1 MRKIFFLF
9 LLLNFNFIFT
19 QNSFTI
25 SGYVQ
30 DNSNNELIIGASVIV
45 KELQIGTVTNNYGF
59 FSLTLVEGDYDLIF
73 QSLGFEDQSL
83 NFSLDRN
90 ISVNIFLNE
99 NIESLDEVI
108 LSKNVEDVDLE
119 LPLLSMNILSGK
131 TIRQTP
137 VVFGESD
144 LLKTIQL
151 LPGVSSAGEGASGF
165 NVRGGAADQ
174 NLILFD
180 EAIIYNSSHLFG
192 LFSVFNSDAIKE
204 VKLYKGGIPSSYG
217 GRISSVLDVYQKDGN
232 NQKLQANGGI
242 GSISSRFLI
251 EGPIQK
257 NKSSFL
263 LASRGSYAHL
273 FLKLTDIE
281 NVAYFYDLN
290 TKSNFVINDKNKIFV
305 SGYFGRDVFK
315 LQDTFSNTYGNSTF
329 NFRWNHLINE
339 KTFSNTSV
347 IYSNYYYGLKLD
359 FGGFDWNSSIK
370 NLNLKFDIKNSFS
383 NEFQCNYGLNIIYF
397 DFNPGEISPITPN
410 SGINYSKLNSKY
422 ALESSAYFDIINK
435 ISPNLS
441 VRYGLRINQFLRLR
455 QQGLQ
460 SYVNNDP
467 LDFDEN
473 LKIYNP
479 ANPLIYSFDNNS
491 SVFKTFNNVE
501 PRINISY
508 SFNDQSLKASYNRLN
523 QYLHLISN
531 TSSPTPLDIWVPSG
545 PYLKPQKLDQFALGF
560 YKNAKSIRFESELF
574 YKKIKNRLDYVDG
587 ADLVGNDNIETVVIA
602 GDARAFGIEFL
613 LKKISGRHKYWI
625 AYTLSKSEQKTPGRN
640 SIETGINFSKWYN
653 TPYDKTHDLSI
664 NSEYK
669 INDKLKLV
677 GNFIYQTGQPTN
689 YPNSQYNYMNLNI
702 PNFGARN
709 SFRLPDYHRLDIN
722 LTLKPKKNNRKIE
735 STWVFGIYNLYNRDN
750 ANSIIFRRNNETL
763 KNEAVQISIF
773 GIVPSVTYNFKFL
786 WKKLVLLS
794 F

>member
-370 NLNLKFDIKNSFS
+370 NLNLKFDIKNYFS
-383 NEFQCNYGLNIIYF
+383 NEFQFNYGLNIIYF
-397 DFNPGEISPITPN
+397 DFNPGEISPLTPN

-491 SVFKTFNNVE
+491 SVFKTFNNIE

-613 LKKISGRHKYWI
+613 LKKITGRHKYWI

-722 LTLKPKKNNRKIE
+722 LTLKPRKKNRNIE

-763 KNEAVQISIF
+763 KNEAIQISIF

-786 WKKLVLLS
+786 
-794 F
+794 

>member
-1 MRKIFFLF
+1 MRRIIFLF
-9 LLLNFNFIFT
+9 LLLNFNFIYT

-108 LSKNVEDVDLE
+108 LSKNIEDVDVE
-119 LPLLSMNILSGK
+119 LPLLSMNILSGN

-242 GSISSRFLI
+242 GSISSRFLV

-370 NLNLKFDIKNSFS
+370 NLNLKFDIKNYFS
-383 NEFQCNYGLNIIYF
+383 NEFQFNYGLNIIYF
-397 DFNPGEISPITPN
+397 DFNPGEISPLTPN

-422 ALESSAYFDIINK
+422 AVESSAYFDIINK

-441 VRYGLRINQFLRLR
+441 VRYGLRFNQFLRLR

-460 SYVNNDP
+460 SYINDDP

-508 SFNDQSLKASYNRLN
+508 SFKNQSLKASYNRLN

-560 YKNAKSIRFESELF
+560 YKNAKSLRFESEVF
-574 YKKIKNRLDYVDG
+574 YKKIKNKLDYVDG

-613 LKKISGRHKYWI
+613 LKKITGRHKYWI

-702 PNFGARN
+702 PNFGERN
-709 SFRLPDYHRLDIN
+709 SSRLPHYHRLDIN

-786 WKKLVLLS
+786 
-794 F
+794 

>member
-1 MRKIFFLF
+1 MRKIIFLF
-9 LLLNFNFIFT
+9 LLLNFNFIYT

-59 FSLTLVEGDYDLIF
+59 FSLTLIEGEYDLIF

-83 NFSLDRN
+83 IFSLDRN

-108 LSKNVEDVDLE
+108 LSKNIEDVDVE

-290 TKSNFVINDKNKIFV
+290 TKSNFVINDKNKIFI

-315 LQDTFSNTYGNSTF
+315 LKDTFSNTYGNSTF

-370 NLNLKFDIKNSFS
+370 NLNLKFDIKNYFS
-383 NEFQCNYGLNIIYF
+383 NEFQFNYGLNIIYF
-397 DFNPGEISPITPN
+397 DFNPGEISPLTPN

-422 ALESSAYFDIINK
+422 SLESSAYFDIINK
-435 ISPNLS
+435 ISSNLS
-441 VRYGLRINQFLRLR
+441 VRYGLRFNQFLRLR

-460 SYVNNDP
+460 SYINDDP

-479 ANPLIYSFDNNS
+479 ANPLTSSFDNNS

-508 SFNDQSLKASYNRLN
+508 SFKDQSLKASYNRLN

-545 PYLKPQKLDQFALGF
+545 PYLKPQKLDQFAMGF
-560 YKNAKSIRFESELF
+560 YKNGKNLRFESELF

-602 GDARAFGIEFL
+602 GNARAFGIEFL
-613 LKKISGRHKYWI
+613 LKKITGRHKFWI

-689 YPNSQYNYMNLNI
+689 YPDSQYNYMNLNI
-702 PNFGARN
+702 PNYGERN
-709 SFRLPDYHRLDIN
+709 SSRLPHYHRLDIN

-786 WKKLVLLS
+786 
-794 F
+794 

>member
-1 MRKIFFLF
+1 MRKVIF
-9 LLLNFNFIFT
+9 LLLILNFNLIFT
-19 QNSFTI
+19 QKSFTI

-30 DNSNNELIIGASVIV
+30 DSDSNELIIGASVIV
-45 KELQIGTVTNNYGF
+45 QELKIGTITNSYGF
-59 FSLTLVEGDYDLIF
+59 FSLTLNEGNY
-73 QSLGFEDQSL
+73 SL
-83 NFSLDRN
+83 NFQNLGYENESLNLILDKN
-90 ISVNIFLNE
+90 ISLNIFLKE
-99 NIESLDEVI
+99 YVDSLDEVV
-108 LSKNVEDVDLE
+108 LSKNIEDVDIK
-119 LPLLSMNILSGK
+119 LPILSMNILSGK

-151 LPGVSSAGEGASGF
+151 LPGVSSAGEGSSGF

-217 GRISSVLDVYQKDGN
+217 GRVSSVLDVYQKDGN
-232 NQKLQANGGI
+232 NQKFEANGGI

-263 LASRGSYAHL
+263 FASRGSYAHL

-281 NVAYFYDLN
+281 NIAYFYDLN
-290 TKSNFVINDKNKIFV
+290 TKSNFVLNDKNKIYV

-315 LQDTFSNTYGNSTF
+315 LQDTFSNTYGNNTL
-329 NFRWNHLINE
+329 NLRWNNLINE
-339 KTFSNTSV
+339 KTFSNTSL
-347 IYSNYYYGLKLD
+347 IYSNYYYGLQLD
-359 FGGFDWNSSIK
+359 FGGFDWESSIK
-370 NLNLKFDIKNSFS
+370 NLNLKFDIKNYFS
-383 NEFQCNYGLNIIYF
+383 SKFQFNYGINLIYF
-397 DFNPGEISPITPN
+397 DFNPGEISPLN
-410 SGINYSKLNSKY
+410 EDSGINYSKLNAKY
-422 ALESSAYFDIINK
+422 AIESSLYFDVINK
-435 ISPNLS
+435 INSNLS
-441 VRYGLRINQFLRLR
+441 IRYGFRFNQFLRLR

-460 SYVNNDP
+460 SYINDNP
-467 LDFDEN
+467 LDYDEN
-473 LKIYNP
+473 LRIYNP
-479 ANPLIYSFDNNS
+479 ANPLINSFDNNS
-491 SVFKTFNNVE
+491 SVFKTYNNIE
-501 PRINISY
+501 PRMNISY
-508 SFNDQSLKASYNRLN
+508 SFGNQSLKLSYNRLN

-545 PYLKPQKLDQFALGF
+545 PYLKPQILDQFAFGF
-560 YKNAKSIRFESELF
+560 YKTSKPIKFESEIF

-587 ADLVGNDNIETVVIA
+587 ADLVGNDNIETVVIS
-602 GDARAFGIEFL
+602 GDARAYGIEFL
-613 LKKISGRHKYWI
+613 LKKIQGRHKYWI
-625 AYTLSKSEQKTPGRN
+625 AYTISKSEQKTPGRN
-640 SIETGINFSKWYN
+640 RIETGINFSNWYN

-669 INDKLKLV
+669 INNKLKLV

-702 PNFGARN
+702 PNYGERN
-709 SFRLPDYHRLDIN
+709 SSRLPNYHRLDIN
-722 LTLKPKKNNRKIE
+722 LTLQPNKSKGKVE

-750 ANSIIFRRNNETL
+750 AASIIFRRNNETL

-773 GIVPSVTYNFKFL
+773 GIVPSVTYNFKF
-786 WKKLVLLS
+786 
-794 F
+794 

>member
-1 MRKIFFLF
+1 MRKVIF
-9 LLLNFNFIFT
+9 LLLILNFNLIFT
-19 QNSFTI
+19 QKSFTI
-25 SGYVQ
+25 SGYIQ
-30 DNSNNELIIGASVIV
+30 DSDSKELIIGASVIV
-45 KELQIGTVTNNYGF
+45 QELKIGTITNSYGF
-59 FSLTLVEGDYDLIF
+59 FSLTLKEGNYNLNF
-73 QSLGFEDQSL
+73 QNLGYENESL
-83 NFSLDRN
+83 NLILDKN
-90 ISVNIFLNE
+90 ISLNIFLKE
-99 NIESLDEVI
+99 YVDSLDEVV
-108 LSKNVEDVDLE
+108 LSKNIEDVDIK
-119 LPLLSMNILSGK
+119 LPILSMNILSGK

-151 LPGVSSAGEGASGF
+151 LPGVSSAGEGSSGF

-217 GRISSVLDVYQKDGN
+217 GRVSSVLDVYQKDGN
-232 NQKLQANGGI
+232 NQKFEANGGI

-263 LASRGSYAHL
+263 FASRGSYAHL

-281 NVAYFYDLN
+281 NIAYFYDLN
-290 TKSNFVINDKNKIFV
+290 TKSNFVLNDRNKIYV

-315 LQDTFSNTYGNSTF
+315 LQDTFSNTYGNNTL
-329 NFRWNHLINE
+329 NLRWNNLINE
-339 KTFSNTSV
+339 KTFSNTSL
-347 IYSNYYYGLKLD
+347 IYSNYYYGLQLD
-359 FGGFDWNSSIK
+359 FGGFDWESSIK
-370 NLNLKFDIKNSFS
+370 NLNLKFDIKNYFS
-383 NEFQCNYGLNIIYF
+383 SKFQFNYGINLIYF
-397 DFNPGEISPITPN
+397 DFNPGEISPLN
-410 SGINYSKLNSKY
+410 EDSGINYSKLNAKY
-422 ALESSAYFDIINK
+422 AIESSLYFDVINK
-435 ISPNLS
+435 INSNLS
-441 VRYGLRINQFLRLR
+441 IRYGFRFNQFLRLR

-460 SYVNNDP
+460 SYINDNP
-467 LDFDEN
+467 LDYDEN
-473 LKIYNP
+473 LRIYNP
-479 ANPLIYSFDNNS
+479 ANPLINSFDNNS
-491 SVFKTFNNVE
+491 SVFKTYNNIE
-501 PRINISY
+501 PRMNISY
-508 SFNDQSLKASYNRLN
+508 SFGNQSLKLSYNRLN

-545 PYLKPQKLDQFALGF
+545 PYLKPQILDQFAFGF
-560 YKNAKSIRFESELF
+560 YKTSKPLKFESEIF

-587 ADLVGNDNIETVVIA
+587 ADLVGNDNIETVVIS
-602 GDARAFGIEFL
+602 GDARAYGIEFL
-613 LKKISGRHKYWI
+613 LKKIQGRHKYWI
-625 AYTLSKSEQKTPGRN
+625 AYTISKSEQKTPGRN
-640 SIETGINFSKWYN
+640 RTETGINFSNWYN

-669 INDKLKLV
+669 INNKLKLV

-702 PNFGARN
+702 PNYGERN
-709 SFRLPDYHRLDIN
+709 SSRLPNYHRLDIN
-722 LTLKPKKNNRKIE
+722 LTLQPNKSKGKVE

-750 ANSIIFRRNNETL
+750 AASIIFRRNNETL

-773 GIVPSVTYNFKFL
+773 GIVPSVTYNFKF
-786 WKKLVLLS
+786 
-794 F
+794 

>member
-1 MRKIFFLF
+1 MRRIIFLF
-9 LLLNFNFIFT
+9 LLLNFNFIYT

-83 NFSLDRN
+83 NFSLNRN

-108 LSKNVEDVDLE
+108 LSKNIEDVDVE

-242 GSISSRFLI
+242 GSISSRFLV

-370 NLNLKFDIKNSFS
+370 NLNLKFDIKNYFS
-383 NEFQCNYGLNIIYF
+383 NEFQFNYGLNIIYF
-397 DFNPGEISPITPN
+397 DFNPGEISPLTPN

-422 ALESSAYFDIINK
+422 AVESSAYFDIINK

-441 VRYGLRINQFLRLR
+441 VRYGLRFNQFLRLR

-460 SYVNNDP
+460 SYINDDP

-508 SFNDQSLKASYNRLN
+508 SFKGQSLKASYNRLN

-560 YKNAKSIRFESELF
+560 YKNAKSLRFESELF
-574 YKKIKNRLDYVDG
+574 YKKIKNKLDYVDG

-702 PNFGARN
+702 PNFGERN
-709 SFRLPDYHRLDIN
+709 SSRLPHYHRLDIN

-786 WKKLVLLS
+786 
-794 F
+794 

>member
-1 MRKIFFLF
+1 MRRIIFLF
-9 LLLNFNFIFT
+9 LLLNFNFIYT

-83 NFSLDRN
+83 NFNLNRN

-108 LSKNVEDVDLE
+108 LSKNIEDVDVE

-242 GSISSRFLI
+242 GSISSRFLV

-370 NLNLKFDIKNSFS
+370 NLNLKFDIKNYFS
-383 NEFQCNYGLNIIYF
+383 SEFQFNYGLNIIYF
-397 DFNPGEISPITPN
+397 DFNPGEISPLTPN

-422 ALESSAYFDIINK
+422 AVENSAYFDIINK

-441 VRYGLRINQFLRLR
+441 VRYGLRFNQFLRLR

-460 SYVNNDP
+460 SYINDDP

-508 SFNDQSLKASYNRLN
+508 SFKGQSLKASYNRLN

-560 YKNAKSIRFESELF
+560 YKNAKSLRFESELF
-574 YKKIKNRLDYVDG
+574 YKKIKNKLDYVDG

-702 PNFGARN
+702 PNFGERN
-709 SFRLPDYHRLDIN
+709 SSRLPHYHRLDIN

>member
-1 MRKIFFLF
+1 MRKIIFLF
-9 LLLNFNFIFT
+9 LLLNFNFIYT

-83 NFSLDRN
+83 NFSLNRN

-108 LSKNVEDVDLE
+108 LSKNIEDVDVE

-242 GSISSRFLI
+242 GSISSRFLV

-370 NLNLKFDIKNSFS
+370 NLNLKFDIKNYFS
-383 NEFQCNYGLNIIYF
+383 NEFQFNYGLNIIYF
-397 DFNPGEISPITPN
+397 DFNPGEISPLTPN

-422 ALESSAYFDIINK
+422 AVESSAYFDIINK

-441 VRYGLRINQFLRLR
+441 VRYGLRFNQFLRLR

-460 SYVNNDP
+460 SYINDDP

-508 SFNDQSLKASYNRLN
+508 SFKDQSLKASYNRLN

-560 YKNAKSIRFESELF
+560 YKSAKNLRFESELF

-602 GDARAFGIEFL
+602 GNARAFGIEFL
-613 LKKISGRHKYWI
+613 LKKITGRHKYWI

-702 PNFGARN
+702 PNFGERN
-709 SFRLPDYHRLDIN
+709 SSRLPHYHRLDIN

-786 WKKLVLLS
+786 
-794 F
+794 

>member
-1 MRKIFFLF
+1 MRKVIF
-9 LLLNFNFIFT
+9 LLLILNFNLIFT
-19 QNSFTI
+19 QKSFTI

-30 DNSNNELIIGASVIV
+30 DSDSKELIIGASVIV
-45 KELQIGTVTNNYGF
+45 QELKIGTITNSYGF
-59 FSLTLVEGDYDLIF
+59 FSLTLNEGNYNLNF
-73 QSLGFEDQSL
+73 QNLGYENESL
-83 NFSLDRN
+83 NLILDKN
-90 ISVNIFLNE
+90 ISLNIFLKE
-99 NIESLDEVI
+99 YVDSLDEVV
-108 LSKNVEDVDLE
+108 LSKNIEDVDIK
-119 LPLLSMNILSGK
+119 LPILSMNILSGK

-151 LPGVSSAGEGASGF
+151 LPGVSSAGEGSSGF

-217 GRISSVLDVYQKDGN
+217 GRVSSVLDVYQKDGN
-232 NQKLQANGGI
+232 NQKFEANGGI

-263 LASRGSYAHL
+263 FASRGSYAHL

-281 NVAYFYDLN
+281 NIAYFYDLN
-290 TKSNFVINDKNKIFV
+290 TKSNFVLNDRNKIYV

-315 LQDTFSNTYGNSTF
+315 LQDTFSNTYGNNTL
-329 NFRWNHLINE
+329 NLRWNNLINE
-339 KTFSNTSV
+339 KTFSNTSL
-347 IYSNYYYGLKLD
+347 IYSNYYYGLQLD
-359 FGGFDWNSSIK
+359 FGGFDWESSIK
-370 NLNLKFDIKNSFS
+370 NLNLKFDIKNYFS
-383 NEFQCNYGLNIIYF
+383 SKFQFNYGINLIYF
-397 DFNPGEISPITPN
+397 DFNPGEISPLN
-410 SGINYSKLNSKY
+410 EDSGINYSKLNAKY
-422 ALESSAYFDIINK
+422 AIESSLYFDVINK
-435 ISPNLS
+435 INSNLS
-441 VRYGLRINQFLRLR
+441 IRYGFRFNQFLRLR

-460 SYVNNDP
+460 SYINDNP
-467 LDFDEN
+467 LDYDEN
-473 LKIYNP
+473 LRIYNP
-479 ANPLIYSFDNNS
+479 ANPLINSFDNNS
-491 SVFKTFNNVE
+491 SVFKTYNNIE
-501 PRINISY
+501 PRMNISY
-508 SFNDQSLKASYNRLN
+508 SFGNQSLKLSYNRLN

-545 PYLKPQKLDQFALGF
+545 PYLKPQILDQFAFGF
-560 YKNAKSIRFESELF
+560 YKTSKPIKFESEIF

-587 ADLVGNDNIETVVIA
+587 ADLVGNDNIETVVIS
-602 GDARAFGIEFL
+602 GDARAYGIEFL
-613 LKKISGRHKYWI
+613 LKKIQGRHKYWI
-625 AYTLSKSEQKTPGRN
+625 AYTISKSEQKTPGRN
-640 SIETGINFSKWYN
+640 RIETGINFSNWYN

-669 INDKLKLV
+669 INNKLKLV

-702 PNFGARN
+702 PNYGERN
-709 SFRLPDYHRLDIN
+709 SSRLPNYHRLDIN
-722 LTLKPKKNNRKIE
+722 LTLQPNKSKGKVE

-750 ANSIIFRRNNETL
+750 AASIIFRRNNETL

-773 GIVPSVTYNFKFL
+773 GIVPSVTYNFKF
-786 WKKLVLLS
+786 
-794 F
+794 

>member
-1 MRKIFFLF
+1 MRKVIF
-9 LLLNFNFIFT
+9 LLLILNFNLIFT
-19 QNSFTI
+19 QKSFTI

-30 DNSNNELIIGASVIV
+30 DSDSNELIIGASVIV
-45 KELQIGTVTNNYGF
+45 QELKIGTITNSYGF
-59 FSLTLVEGDYDLIF
+59 FSLTLNEGNYNLNF
-73 QSLGFEDQSL
+73 QNLGYENESL
-83 NFSLDRN
+83 NLILDKN
-90 ISVNIFLNE
+90 ISLNIFLNE
-99 NIESLDEVI
+99 YVDSLDEVV
-108 LSKNVEDVDLE
+108 LSKNIEDVDIK
-119 LPLLSMNILSGK
+119 LPILSMNILSGK

-151 LPGVSSAGEGASGF
+151 LPGVSSAGEGSSGF

-217 GRISSVLDVYQKDGN
+217 GRVSSVLDVYQKDGN
-232 NQKLQANGGI
+232 NQKFEANGGI

-263 LASRGSYAHL
+263 FASRGSYAHL

-290 TKSNFVINDKNKIFV
+290 TKSNFVLNDKNKIYV

-315 LQDTFSNTYGNSTF
+315 LQDTFSNTYGNNTL
-329 NFRWNHLINE
+329 NLRWNNLINE
-339 KTFSNTSV
+339 KTFSNTSL
-347 IYSNYYYGLKLD
+347 IYSNYYYGLELD
-359 FGGFDWNSSIK
+359 FGGFDWESSIK
-370 NLNLKFDIKNSFS
+370 NLNLKFDIKNYFS
-383 NEFQCNYGLNIIYF
+383 SKFQFNYGINLLYF
-397 DFNPGEISPITPN
+397 DFNPGEISPLTED
-410 SGINYSKLNSKY
+410 SGINYSKLNAKY
-422 ALESSAYFDIINK
+422 AIESSLYFDVINK
-435 ISPNLS
+435 INSNLS
-441 VRYGLRINQFLRLR
+441 IRYGFRFNQFLRLR

-460 SYVNNDP
+460 SYINDNP
-467 LDFDEN
+467 LDYDEN
-473 LKIYNP
+473 LRIYNP
-479 ANPLIYSFDNNS
+479 ANPLINSFDNNS
-491 SVFKTFNNVE
+491 SVFKTYNNIE
-501 PRINISY
+501 PRMNISY
-508 SFNDQSLKASYNRLN
+508 SFGNQSLKLSYNRLN

-545 PYLKPQKLDQFALGF
+545 PYLKPQILDQFAFGF
-560 YKNAKSIRFESELF
+560 YKTSKPIKFESEIF

-587 ADLVGNDNIETVVIA
+587 ADLVGNDNIETVVIS
-602 GDARAFGIEFL
+602 GDARAYGVEFL
-613 LKKISGRHKYWI
+613 LKKVQGRHKYWI

-640 SIETGINFSKWYN
+640 RTETGINFSNWYN

-669 INDKLKLV
+669 INNKLKLV

-702 PNFGARN
+702 PNYGERN
-709 SFRLPDYHRLDIN
+709 SSRLPNYHRLDIN
-722 LTLKPKKNNRKIE
+722 LTLQPNKSKGKVE

-750 ANSIIFRRNNETL
+750 AASIIFRRNNETL

-773 GIVPSVTYNFKFL
+773 GIVPSVTYNFKF
-786 WKKLVLLS
+786 
-794 F
+794 

>member
-1 MRKIFFLF
+1 MRRIIFLF
-9 LLLNFNFIFT
+9 LLLNFNFIYT

-83 NFSLDRN
+83 NFSLNRN

-108 LSKNVEDVDLE
+108 LSKNIEDVDVE

-217 GRISSVLDVYQKDGN
+217 GRLSSVLDVYQKDGN

-242 GSISSRFLI
+242 GSISSRFLV

-315 LQDTFSNTYGNSTF
+315 LQDTFSNTYGNSTI

-370 NLNLKFDIKNSFS
+370 NLNLKFDIKNYFS
-383 NEFQCNYGLNIIYF
+383 SEFQFNYGLNIIYF
-397 DFNPGEISPITPN
+397 DFNPGEISPLTPN

-422 ALESSAYFDIINK
+422 AVENSAYFDIINK

-441 VRYGLRINQFLRLR
+441 VRYGLRFNQFLRLR

-460 SYVNNDP
+460 SYINDDP

-508 SFNDQSLKASYNRLN
+508 SFKGQSLKASYNRLN

-560 YKNAKSIRFESELF
+560 YKNAKSLRFESELF
-574 YKKIKNRLDYVDG
+574 YKKIKNKLDYVDG

-702 PNFGARN
+702 PNFGERN
-709 SFRLPDYHRLDIN
+709 SSRLPHYHRLDIN

-786 WKKLVLLS
+786 
-794 F
+794 

>member
-1 MRKIFFLF
+1 MRRIIFLF
-9 LLLNFNFIFT
+9 LLLNFNFIYT

-83 NFSLDRN
+83 NFSLNRN

-108 LSKNVEDVDLE
+108 LSKNIEDVDVE

-242 GSISSRFLI
+242 GSISSRFLV

-370 NLNLKFDIKNSFS
+370 NLNLKFDIKNYFS
-383 NEFQCNYGLNIIYF
+383 NEFQFNYGLNIIYF
-397 DFNPGEISPITPN
+397 DFNPGEISPLTPN

-422 ALESSAYFDIINK
+422 AAESSAYFDIINK

-441 VRYGLRINQFLRLR
+441 VRYGLRFNQFLRLR

-460 SYVNNDP
+460 SYINDDP

-508 SFNDQSLKASYNRLN
+508 SFKNQSLKASYNRLN

-560 YKNAKSIRFESELF
+560 YKNAKSLRFESEVF
-574 YKKIKNRLDYVDG
+574 YKKIKNKLDYVDG

-702 PNFGARN
+702 PNFGERN
-709 SFRLPDYHRLDIN
+709 SSRLPHYHRLDIN

-786 WKKLVLLS
+786 
-794 F
+794 

>member
-1 MRKIFFLF
+1 MRRIIFLF
-9 LLLNFNFIFT
+9 LLLNFNFIYT

-83 NFSLDRN
+83 NFSLNRN

-108 LSKNVEDVDLE
+108 LSKNIEDVDVE

-242 GSISSRFLI
+242 GSISSRFLV

-370 NLNLKFDIKNSFS
+370 NLNLKFDIKNYFS
-383 NEFQCNYGLNIIYF
+383 NEFQFNYGLNIIYF
-397 DFNPGEISPITPN
+397 DFNPGEISPLTPN

-422 ALESSAYFDIINK
+422 AVESSAYFDIINK

-441 VRYGLRINQFLRLR
+441 VRYGLRFNQFLRLR

-460 SYVNNDP
+460 SYINDDP

-491 SVFKTFNNVE
+491 SVFKTFNNLE

-508 SFNDQSLKASYNRLN
+508 SFKDQSLKASYNRLN

-560 YKNAKSIRFESELF
+560 YKNAKSLRFESELF
-574 YKKIKNRLDYVDG
+574 YKKIKNKLDYVDG

-613 LKKISGRHKYWI
+613 LKKITGRHKYWI

-702 PNFGARN
+702 PNFGERN
-709 SFRLPDYHRLDIN
+709 SSRLPHYHRLDIN

-786 WKKLVLLS
+786 
-794 F
+794 

>member
-1 MRKIFFLF
+1 MRKVIF
-9 LLLNFNFIFT
+9 LLLILNFNLIFT
-19 QNSFTI
+19 QKSFTI

-30 DNSNNELIIGASVIV
+30 DSDSNELIIGASVIV
-45 KELQIGTVTNNYGF
+45 QELKIGTITNSYGF
-59 FSLTLVEGDYDLIF
+59 FSLTLNEGNYNLNF
-73 QSLGFEDQSL
+73 QNLGYENESL
-83 NFSLDRN
+83 NLILDKN
-90 ISVNIFLNE
+90 ISLNIFLKE
-99 NIESLDEVI
+99 YVDSLDEVV
-108 LSKNVEDVDLE
+108 LSKNIEDVDIK
-119 LPLLSMNILSGK
+119 LPILSMNILSGK

-151 LPGVSSAGEGASGF
+151 LPGVSSAGEGSSGF

-217 GRISSVLDVYQKDGN
+217 GRVSSVLDVYQKDGN
-232 NQKLQANGGI
+232 NQKFEANGGI

-263 LASRGSYAHL
+263 FASRGSYAHL

-281 NVAYFYDLN
+281 NIAYFYDLN
-290 TKSNFVINDKNKIFV
+290 TKSNFVLNDRNKIYV

-315 LQDTFSNTYGNSTF
+315 LQDTFSNTYGNNTL
-329 NFRWNHLINE
+329 NLRWNNLINE
-339 KTFSNTSV
+339 KTFSNTSL
-347 IYSNYYYGLKLD
+347 IYSNYYYGLQLD
-359 FGGFDWNSSIK
+359 FGGFDWESSIK
-370 NLNLKFDIKNSFS
+370 NLNLKFDIKNYFS
-383 NEFQCNYGLNIIYF
+383 SKFQFNYGINLLYF
-397 DFNPGEISPITPN
+397 DFNPGEISPLKED
-410 SGINYSKLNSKY
+410 SGINYSKLNAKY
-422 ALESSAYFDIINK
+422 AVESSLYFDVINK
-435 ISPNLS
+435 INSNLS
-441 VRYGLRINQFLRLR
+441 IRYGFRFNQFLRLR

-460 SYVNNDP
+460 SYINDNP
-467 LDFDEN
+467 LDYDEN
-473 LKIYNP
+473 LRIYNP
-479 ANPLIYSFDNNS
+479 ANPLINSFDNNS
-491 SVFKTFNNVE
+491 SVFKTYNNIE
-501 PRINISY
+501 PRMNISY
-508 SFNDQSLKASYNRLN
+508 SFGNQSLKLSYNRLN

-545 PYLKPQKLDQFALGF
+545 PYLKPQILDQFAFGF
-560 YKNAKSIRFESELF
+560 YKTSKPIKFESEIF

-587 ADLVGNDNIETVVIA
+587 ADLVGNDNIETVVIS
-602 GDARAFGIEFL
+602 GDARAYGIEFL
-613 LKKISGRHKYWI
+613 LKKIQGRHKYWI
-625 AYTLSKSEQKTPGRN
+625 AYTISKSEQKTPGRN
-640 SIETGINFSKWYN
+640 RIETGINFSNWYN

-669 INDKLKLV
+669 INNKLKLV

-702 PNFGARN
+702 PNYGERN
-709 SFRLPDYHRLDIN
+709 SSRLPNYHRLDIN
-722 LTLKPKKNNRKIE
+722 LTLQPNKSKGKVE

-750 ANSIIFRRNNETL
+750 AASIIFRRNNETL

-773 GIVPSVTYNFKFL
+773 GIVPSVTYNFKF
-786 WKKLVLLS
+786 
-794 F
+794 

>member
-1 MRKIFFLF
+1 VRRIIFLF
-9 LLLNFNFIFT
+9 LLLNFNFIYT

-83 NFSLDRN
+83 NFNLNRN

-108 LSKNVEDVDLE
+108 LSKNIEDVDVE

-242 GSISSRFLI
+242 GSISSRFLV

-370 NLNLKFDIKNSFS
+370 NLNLKFDIKNYFS
-383 NEFQCNYGLNIIYF
+383 SEFQFNYGLNIIYF
-397 DFNPGEISPITPN
+397 DFNPGEISPLTPN

-422 ALESSAYFDIINK
+422 AVENSAYFDIINK

-441 VRYGLRINQFLRLR
+441 VRYGLRFNQFLRLR

-460 SYVNNDP
+460 SYINDDP

-508 SFNDQSLKASYNRLN
+508 SFKGQSLKASYNRLN

-560 YKNAKSIRFESELF
+560 YKNAKSLRFESELF

-602 GDARAFGIEFL
+602 GNARAFGIEFL

-702 PNFGARN
+702 PNFGERN
-709 SFRLPDYHRLDIN
+709 SSRLPHYHRLDIN

-786 WKKLVLLS
+786 
-794 F
+794 

>member
-370 NLNLKFDIKNSFS
+370 NLNLKFDIKNYFS
-383 NEFQCNYGLNIIYF
+383 NEFQFNYGLNIIYF
-397 DFNPGEISPITPN
+397 DFNPGEISPLTPN

-422 ALESSAYFDIINK
+422 AVESSAYFDIINK

-491 SVFKTFNNVE
+491 SVFKTFNNIE

-508 SFNDQSLKASYNRLN
+508 SFKDQSLKASYNRLN

-702 PNFGARN
+702 PNFGERN
-709 SFRLPDYHRLDIN
+709 SSRLPHYHRLDIN

-786 WKKLVLLS
+786 
-794 F
+794 

>member
-1 MRKIFFLF
+1 MRKVIF
-9 LLLNFNFIFT
+9 LLLILNFNLIFT
-19 QNSFTI
+19 QKSFTI

-30 DNSNNELIIGASVIV
+30 DSDSKELIIGASVIV
-45 KELQIGTVTNNYGF
+45 PELKIGTITNSYGF
-59 FSLTLVEGDYDLIF
+59 FSLTLNEGNYNLNF
-73 QSLGFEDQSL
+73 QNLGYENESL
-83 NFSLDRN
+83 NLILDKN
-90 ISVNIFLNE
+90 ISLNIFLKE
-99 NIESLDEVI
+99 YVDSLDEVI
-108 LSKNVEDVDLE
+108 LSKNIEDVDIK
-119 LPLLSMNILSGK
+119 LPILSMNILSGK

-151 LPGVSSAGEGASGF
+151 LPGVSSAGEGSSGF

-217 GRISSVLDVYQKDGN
+217 GRVSSVLDVYQKDGN
-232 NQKLQANGGI
+232 NQKFEANGGI

-263 LASRGSYAHL
+263 FASRGSYAHL

-290 TKSNFVINDKNKIFV
+290 TKSNFVLNDRNKIYV

-315 LQDTFSNTYGNSTF
+315 LQDTFSNTYGNNTL
-329 NFRWNHLINE
+329 NLRWNNLINE
-339 KTFSNTSV
+339 KTFSNTSL
-347 IYSNYYYGLKLD
+347 IYSNYYYGLQLD
-359 FGGFDWNSSIK
+359 FGGFDWESSIK
-370 NLNLKFDIKNSFS
+370 NLNLKFDIKNYFS
-383 NEFQCNYGLNIIYF
+383 SKFQFNYGINLIYF
-397 DFNPGEISPITPN
+397 DFNPGEISPLN
-410 SGINYSKLNSKY
+410 EDSGINYSKLNAKY
-422 ALESSAYFDIINK
+422 AIESSLYFDVINK
-435 ISPNLS
+435 INSNLS
-441 VRYGLRINQFLRLR
+441 IRYGFRFNQFLRLR

-460 SYVNNDP
+460 SYINDNP
-467 LDFDEN
+467 LDYDEN
-473 LKIYNP
+473 LRIYNP
-479 ANPLIYSFDNNS
+479 ANPLINSFDNNS
-491 SVFKTFNNVE
+491 SVFKTYNNIE
-501 PRINISY
+501 PRMNISY
-508 SFNDQSLKASYNRLN
+508 SSGNQSLKLSYNRLN

-545 PYLKPQKLDQFALGF
+545 PYLKPQILDQFAFGF
-560 YKNAKSIRFESELF
+560 YKTSKPIKFESEIF

-587 ADLVGNDNIETVVIA
+587 ADLVGNDNIETVVIS
-602 GDARAFGIEFL
+602 GDARAYGIEFL
-613 LKKISGRHKYWI
+613 LKKIQGRHKYWI
-625 AYTLSKSEQKTPGRN
+625 AYTISKSEQKTPGRN
-640 SIETGINFSKWYN
+640 RIETGINFSNWYN

-669 INDKLKLV
+669 INNKLKLV

-702 PNFGARN
+702 PNYGERN
-709 SFRLPDYHRLDIN
+709 SSRLPNYHRLDIN
-722 LTLKPKKNNRKIE
+722 LTLQPKKSKGKVE

-750 ANSIIFRRNNETL
+750 AASIIFRRNNETL

-773 GIVPSVTYNFKFL
+773 GIVPSVTYNFKF
-786 WKKLVLLS
+786 
-794 F
+794 

>member
-1 MRKIFFLF
+1 MRKIIFLF
-9 LLLNFNFIFT
+9 LLLNFNFIYT

-83 NFSLDRN
+83 NFSLNRN

-108 LSKNVEDVDLE
+108 LSKNIEDVDVE

-242 GSISSRFLI
+242 GSISSRFLV

-370 NLNLKFDIKNSFS
+370 NLNLKFDIKNYFS
-383 NEFQCNYGLNIIYF
+383 NEFQFNYGLNIIYF
-397 DFNPGEISPITPN
+397 DFNPGEISPLTPN

-422 ALESSAYFDIINK
+422 AIENSAYFDIINK

-441 VRYGLRINQFLRLR
+441 VRYGLRFNQFLRLR

-460 SYVNNDP
+460 SYINDDP

-479 ANPLIYSFDNNS
+479 ANPLIYSYDNNS

-501 PRINISY
+501 PRINVSY
-508 SFNDQSLKASYNRLN
+508 SFKNQSLKASYNRLN

-560 YKNAKSIRFESELF
+560 YKNAKSLRFESELF
-574 YKKIKNRLDYVDG
+574 YKKIKNKLDYVDG

-702 PNFGARN
+702 PNFGERN
-709 SFRLPDYHRLDIN
+709 SSRLPHYHRLDIN

-786 WKKLVLLS
+786 
-794 F
+794 

>member
-1 MRKIFFLF
+1 MRRIIFLF
-9 LLLNFNFIFT
+9 LLLNFNFIYT

-83 NFSLDRN
+83 NFSLNRN

-108 LSKNVEDVDLE
+108 LSKNIEDVDVE

-370 NLNLKFDIKNSFS
+370 NLNLKFDIKNYFS
-383 NEFQCNYGLNIIYF
+383 NEFQFNYGLNIIYF
-397 DFNPGEISPITPN
+397 DFNPGEISPLTPN

-422 ALESSAYFDIINK
+422 AVESSAYFDIINK

-491 SVFKTFNNVE
+491 SVFKTFNNIE

-508 SFNDQSLKASYNRLN
+508 SFKDQSLKASYNRLN

-722 LTLKPKKNNRKIE
+722 LTLKPRKKNRNIE

-786 WKKLVLLS
+786 
-794 F
+794 

>member
-1 MRKIFFLF
+1 VRKVIF
-9 LLLNFNFIFT
+9 LLLILNFNLIFT
-19 QNSFTI
+19 QKSFTI
-25 SGYVQ
+25 SGYIQ
-30 DNSNNELIIGASVIV
+30 DSDSKELIIGASVIV
-45 KELQIGTVTNNYGF
+45 QELKIGTITNSYGF
-59 FSLTLVEGDYDLIF
+59 FSLTLNEGNYNLNF
-73 QSLGFEDQSL
+73 QNLGYENESL
-83 NFSLDRN
+83 NLILDKN
-90 ISVNIFLNE
+90 ISLNIFLKE
-99 NIESLDEVI
+99 YVDSLDEVV
-108 LSKNVEDVDLE
+108 LSKNIEDVDIK
-119 LPLLSMNILSGK
+119 LPILSMNILSGK

-151 LPGVSSAGEGASGF
+151 LPGVSSAGEGSSGF

-217 GRISSVLDVYQKDGN
+217 GRVSSVLDVYQKDGN
-232 NQKLQANGGI
+232 NQKFEANGGI

-263 LASRGSYAHL
+263 FASRGSYAHL

-281 NVAYFYDLN
+281 NIAYFYDLN
-290 TKSNFVINDKNKIFV
+290 TKSNFVLNDRNKIYV

-315 LQDTFSNTYGNSTF
+315 LQDTFSNTYGNNTL
-329 NFRWNHLINE
+329 NLRWNNLINE
-339 KTFSNTSV
+339 KTFSNTSL
-347 IYSNYYYGLKLD
+347 IYSNYYYGLQLD
-359 FGGFDWNSSIK
+359 FGGFDWESSIK
-370 NLNLKFDIKNSFS
+370 NLNLKFDIKNYFS
-383 NEFQCNYGLNIIYF
+383 SKFQFNYGINLLYF
-397 DFNPGEISPITPN
+397 DFNPGEISPLN
-410 SGINYSKLNSKY
+410 EDSGINYSKLNAKY
-422 ALESSAYFDIINK
+422 AIESSLYFDVINK
-435 ISPNLS
+435 INSNLS
-441 VRYGLRINQFLRLR
+441 IRYGFRFNQFLRLR

-460 SYVNNDP
+460 SYINDNP
-467 LDFDEN
+467 LDYDEN
-473 LKIYNP
+473 LRIYNP
-479 ANPLIYSFDNNS
+479 ANPLINSFDNNS
-491 SVFKTFNNVE
+491 SVFKTYNNIE
-501 PRINISY
+501 PRMNISY
-508 SFNDQSLKASYNRLN
+508 SSGNQSLKLSYNRLN

-545 PYLKPQKLDQFALGF
+545 PYLKPQILDQFAFGF
-560 YKNAKSIRFESELF
+560 YKTSKPIKIESEIF

-587 ADLVGNDNIETVVIA
+587 ADLVGNDNIETVVIS
-602 GDARAFGIEFL
+602 GDARAYGIEFL
-613 LKKISGRHKYWI
+613 LKKIQGRHKYWI
-625 AYTLSKSEQKTPGRN
+625 AYTISKSEQKTPGRN
-640 SIETGINFSKWYN
+640 RIETGINFSNWYN

-669 INDKLKLV
+669 INNKLKLV

-702 PNFGARN
+702 PNYGERN
-709 SFRLPDYHRLDIN
+709 SSRLPNYHRLDIN
-722 LTLKPKKNNRKIE
+722 LTLQPKKSKGKVE

-750 ANSIIFRRNNETL
+750 AASIIFRRNNETL

-773 GIVPSVTYNFKFL
+773 GIVPSVTYNFKF
-786 WKKLVLLS
+786 
-794 F
+794 